1 MNIVLISAHY
11 CKSKRRAGFHWLAQ
25 AFWEQG
31 HSVTFVTTGISWLS
45 YLIRDHRLQYKSL
58 RREANRLVQIKDRYF
73 SYVYFPLWHPIA
85 MPLPSLERLAKYFWD
100 KYPLFPMDQSFVEKI
115 HQADMIIYE
124 SMNGLFLFDR
134 LSKMNPEARK
144 VYRASDDIR
153 THRSTSQRLIEIEE
167 SLLDKFDLISVPHKT
182 LIEGKFKNASN
193 AKLQYHGVAT
203 SLFDAPS
210 VSPYPHSPNCV
221 FVGVS
226 LLDEEFIDIASR
238 EFPECAFTII
248 GPFPARIEKSNVK
261 YTSEIPFEATIPYIK
276 HADVGLIALQKKN
289 QHASSFSDTLKV
301 HQYRYVGLPVV
312 APEFIDI
319 HRDNSF
325 YYKPGDVESI
335 VAAVKGALEAPK
347 SMNGRLEV
355 DDWGAVAKKIVE
367 AVA

>member
-11 CKSKRRAGFHWLAQ
+11 CKSKRKAGFHWLAQ
-25 AFWEQG
+25 TFWEQG
-31 HSVTFVTTGISWLS
+31 HSITFVTTGISWLS
-45 YLIRDHRLQYKSL
+45 YLIHDHRLQYKSL
-58 RREANRLVQIKDRYF
+58 RREANRLVQIEDRYF

-85 MPLPSLERLAKYFWD
+85 MPLSSLEHIVKPLWD
-100 KYPLFPMDQSFVEKI
+100 KYPLFPIDPLFVEKV
-115 HQADMIIYE
+115 HQADMVIYE

-134 LSKMNPEARK
+134 LSKLNPAAKK

-182 LIEGKFKNASN
+182 LIEGKFKNFSN

-210 VSPYPHSPNCV
+210 ASPYTHSPNCV

-226 LLDEEFIDIASR
+226 LLDENFIDIASS
-238 EFPECAFTII
+238 EFPECTFTII
-248 GPFPARIEKSNVK
+248 GPFSAKTQKSNVK
-261 YTSEIPFEATIPYIK
+261 YTSEIPFEETVPYIK
-276 HADVGLIALQKKN
+276 HADIGLITLLKKN

-301 HQYRYVGLPVV
+301 HQYRYAGLPIV
-312 APEFIDI
+312 APDFIDI

-325 YYKPGDVESI
+325 YYTPDDAESI
-335 VAAVKGALEAPK
+335 VEAMKSALGALK
-347 SMNGRLEV
+347 SKNSKSEIN
-355 DDWGAVAKKIVE
+355 DWNVVVQQIIESVT
-367 AVA
+367 